1 MLAFAFLFTAIP
13 LRMRLAFVVLL
24 ARRLRLRLRRARFRG
39 TRLGLRLRRAHL
51 AVRLRLRLRLRRRT
65 RCFHAGFRPALLR
78 LAGRAHLRRLVV
90 RALLQG
96 RCRVA
101 VETIRLLA
109 TALRLRLRLR
119 CLRQLW
125 ARLKGVA
132 FVTRRTGCAFALRRA
147 CRHAG
152 GALRCLRGLRLGRAL
167 LRRSGARLR
176 ARTIGGARRHQRLRA
191 RPRLAA
197 VLWLRTFRVRR
208 ADQTLW
214 PVRTV
219 LLRRSARLA
228 AGACRPTLPILR
240 GATQTEPRC
249 LRSYGSGRHSG
260 TGLTSHGRDAGAHV
274 AARPRRASAR
284 QRTAL

>member
-1 MLAFAFLFTAIP
+1 MPMNGRGACSAVLAFAFLFTAIP

-228 AGACRPTLPILR
+228 AGAISCR
-240 GATQTEPRC
+240 
-249 LRSYGSGRHSG
+249 RHSSRN
-260 TGLTSHGRDAGAHV
+260 TT
-274 AARPRRASAR
+274 
-284 QRTAL
+284 